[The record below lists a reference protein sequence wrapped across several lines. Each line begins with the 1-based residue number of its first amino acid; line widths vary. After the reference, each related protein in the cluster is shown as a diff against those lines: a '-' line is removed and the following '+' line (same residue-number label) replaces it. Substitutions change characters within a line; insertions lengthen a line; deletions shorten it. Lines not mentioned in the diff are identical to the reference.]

1 MVLTL
6 LLIAGIAPL
15 ITASS
20 MAESTEVSPGIYRH
34 YKGKDYKVIGI
45 GMHTETEE
53 QLVLYQSQYGNFDL
67 WARPVSMWNEQV
79 EYEGKIL
86 PRFTRID

>member
-1 MVLTL
+1 MSE
-6 LLIAGIAPL
+6 
-15 ITASS
+15 ITNI
-20 MAESTEVSPGIYRH
+20 VPGIYQH

-53 QLVLYQSQYGNFDL
+53 KLVLYQSLYGNFDF

-79 EYEGKIL
+79 EYEGQIL
-86 PRFTRID
+86 PRFTLKERHE

>member
-1 MVLTL
+1 MCE
-6 LLIAGIAPL
+6 G
-15 ITASS
+15 
-20 MAESTEVSPGIYRH
+20 TEVSPGIYRH

-53 QLVLYQSQYGNFDL
+53 KLVLYQSQYGNFDL

-79 EYEGKIL
+79 EYEGQIL